1 MPRSAHAQT
10 FEATSLTAC
19 VIVVVRVYEASRL
32 SFVTFACRCIFVVGM
47 GGVASTLPLL
57 KLRPLCRLVSVTA
70 FCATPLLNP

>member
-19 VIVVVRVYEASRL
+19 VIFVVRVYEASRL

-57 KLRPLCRLVSVTA
+57 KDHCVDLCLLQHFVLLRC
-70 FCATPLLNP
+70 